1 MSKKRID
8 RVATGE
14 NIKNLMEQKNI
25 SIKELAEI
33 LGVSFQS
40 VSKYINGKSFPN
52 LDHLIS
58 LAVALDVRLQELI
71 IPLSNN

>member
-40 VSKYINGKSFPN
+40 VSKYISGKSFPN